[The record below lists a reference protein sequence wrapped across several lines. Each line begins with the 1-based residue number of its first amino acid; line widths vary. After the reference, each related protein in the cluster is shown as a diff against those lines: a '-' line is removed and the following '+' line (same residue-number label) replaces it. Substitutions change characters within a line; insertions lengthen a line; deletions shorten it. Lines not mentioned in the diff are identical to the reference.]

1 MRKVILT
8 ADSTCDLTKE
18 LCSRFNVQAYIPLHI
33 VLGEKSYE
41 DGVNINPPDIYKN
54 FEATGVLPKTAAV
67 NVGEYS
73 DFFKR
78 FTDEGN
84 SVVHICLGSALSSS
98 YQNAVTAASEL
109 ENVYPIDSC
118 NLSSGSGHLVIEA
131 AKLIEQGLDAKTVA
145 EKVKGMTSKVQASFV
160 IQTLEYLHKGGRCSG
175 LLRFGATILRI
186 KPQIIVSDGK
196 MAPVKISDSFKAE
209 GTGETWYYSEEDTPK
224 FYVVK
229 GSVANHNAAVAS
241 ANRFAAGQLM
251 GTYTPSF
258 TFDEE
263 TCTVTTVLK
272 ETETHAG
279 TAYSVRIDMMN
290 KEQNDVETVDPALSQ
305 NYYVLATLTPK
316 GTGSKGQVVAWTVL
330 DVKKHDYSKNLNF
343 IVLWNQN
350 TVVQDFEKLISSFI

>member
-160 IQTLEYLHKGGRCSG
+160 IDKLDYLRAGGRCSA
-175 LLRFGATILRI
+175 LAVFGANLLKI
-186 KPQIIVSDGK
+186 KPSIYVNNKDGSMTVGK
-196 MAPVKISDSFKAE
+196 KYRGKLDNVLLQYVDEQLAAYDNIKNDKIFI
-209 GTGETWYYSEEDTPK
+209 
-224 FYVVK
+224 
-229 GSVANHNAAVAS
+229 
-241 ANRFAAGQLM
+241 
-251 GTYTPSF
+251 
-258 TFDEE
+258 
-263 TCTVTTVLK
+263 
-272 ETETHAG
+272 THAG
-279 TAYSVRIDMMN
+279 IGDDHV
-290 KEQNDVETVDPALSQ
+290 K
-305 NYYVLATLTPK
+305 
-316 GTGSKGQVVAWTVL
+316 VVY
-330 DVKKHDYSKNLNF
+330 D
-343 IVLWNQN
+343 
-350 TVVQDFEKLISSFI
+350 